1 MQRFRF
7 ELAVGMKDITP
18 VIMAMTFLLLL
29 AGGLEAKSMTK

>member
-29 AGGLEAKSMTK
+29 AGELEAKCMTK